1 MEIRY
6 LSLKTFH
13 AFLLVQLAVSESIHL
28 GIMLPKS
35 RAGFS
40 ELGRALEL
48 AIAPAIQHVYNH
60 SRLSREWN
68 ITYTVKDSACH
79 KTAAVGKTY
88 ELETADAFIGP
99 ACSDSCLSAAL
110 LASYWNKPMISYS
123 CSSVELS
130 NRIFY
135 PTFARTQPFSRTYL
149 HETPDILLQ
158 SMKVYNW
165 TRAAIISTED
175 FVWTPIAS
183 SMTELFQKN
192 NISVLFTGFYVPTP
206 SFSYKTFLQQ
216 VKDKARSK
224 QLFLLFLVI
233 IFCRNTFLNAYKMHF
248 DAHCAEEPR
257 QTRERHE

>member
-6 LSLKTFH
+6 LRLRKFYTFLFIQF
-13 AFLLVQLAVSESIHL
+13 AASENIHL
-28 GIMLPKS
+28 GVMLPIS
-35 RAGFS
+35 RPGFS

-60 SRLSREWN
+60 SRLSRQWN

-79 KTAAVGKTY
+79 KTAAVGRTY
-88 ELETADAFIGP
+88 ELHTADAFIGP
-99 ACSDSCLSAAL
+99 ACSDSCLSAGL

-130 NRIFY
+130 KRFFY
-135 PTFARTQPFSRTYL
+135 PTFARTQPFSRTYS

-158 SMKVYNW
+158 SMRVYNW

-175 FVWTPIAS
+175 LVWTPIAI
-183 SMTELFQKN
+183 SMTEIFQQN
-192 NISVLFTGFYVPTP
+192 NISVPFKGFYVPST
-206 SFSYKTFLQQ
+206 SFSYHTFLNQ

-224 QLFLLFLVI
+224 QFFLFFDGCFFVW
-233 IFCRNTFLNAYKMHF
+233 NTSVFELPLMY
-248 DAHCAEEPR
+248 
-257 QTRERHE
+257 T

>member
-6 LSLKTFH
+6 LRLRAFYTFLFIQF
-13 AFLLVQLAVSESIHL
+13 AASENIHL
-28 GIMLPKS
+28 GVMLPKS
-35 RAGFS
+35 RHGFS

-60 SRLSREWN
+60 SRLSGQWN

-79 KTAAVGKTY
+79 KTAAVGRTY
-88 ELETADAFIGP
+88 ELHTADAFIGP
-99 ACSDSCLSAAL
+99 ACSDSCLSAGL

-130 NRIFY
+130 KRLFY
-135 PTFARTQPFSRTYL
+135 PTFARTQPFSRTYS

-158 SMKVYNW
+158 SMRVYNW

-175 FVWTPIAS
+175 LVWTPIAI
-183 SMTELFQKN
+183 SMTEIFQQN
-192 NISVLFTGFYVPTP
+192 NISIPFKGFYVPSS
-206 SFSYKTFLQQ
+206 SFSYHAFLNQ

-224 QLFLLFLVI
+224 QFFSSLMVVF
-233 IFCRNTFLNAYKMHF
+233 FCGIHF
-248 DAHCAEEPR
+248 
-257 QTRERHE
+257 